1 MLVALRPAGNDIH
14 LHVNRLVLSTGLD
27 GFIRPGGEQ
36 GLYDHEARVLSD
48 LRYFVDDTE
57 LRAVG
62 ASAVTNREF
71 VGYYV
76 AYPPGR
82 GDAPADR
89 GSGLLIPDTQQTLEL
104 IVRRQFRSEPGSD
117 SARPGPTDWL
127 DERLTLTNYSNDSTS
142 FRVHVR
148 LNADFLG
155 LPEIRFGPQGLGQV
169 TRHWDR
175 RACCMTFDWR
185 ARGNADHRDVRIT
198 VVASDCPANPSE
210 HGFFFPVELAPGKS
224 WSGRLQIRPSILRDV
239 ARLAFRTDAGPA
251 DRPDVPGARFDVSP
265 HEPRAVLVERALGRA
280 RQDLE
285 DLRLADLDQGPRA
298 WTMAAGVPLYV
309 ALFGRDT
316 LTAAWQAA
324 MVTPDMMRG
333 TLQVLAALQGRRQDD
348 WRDEAPGRFIHE
360 AHTGPLEILGVNP
373 RARYYG
379 SVTTSGFFPVV
390 LAEYWHWTGDDDLVR
405 ALIPPALE
413 GLRWLD
419 EEGDLDGDGFVEYR
433 TRSTNGVKHQGWKDS
448 EDAIVYP
455 DGSPVEPPIAT
466 CEEQAFVYTAKLLM
480 VEVLWR
486 MGDRATAR
494 RLLREARRLRRRFHE
509 AFWMPSEG
517 FLAMAIDARKRQ
529 VASIGSNAG
538 HCLAAGLIR
547 RDHVQA
553 VADRLFATDLF
564 SGWGIRTLSSQHPAY
579 NPHSYHRG
587 TVWPVE
593 QGSFA
598 FGLARYGLHDHLDRL
613 AAAVFDATGIFEHNR
628 LPELFSGH
636 PRDEAH
642 PFPALYPQANAPQ
655 AWSAST
661 LFLIVQSLLGLYPYA
676 PSNLLFVDPRL
687 PPWLPALTVRDLQ
700 VGDATITLSFRRRDS
715 GATTYD
721 VVEKRGTLHVIHQ
734 ASPWSLT
741 ESTGRRIRTLL
752 GSAVGL

>member
-1 MLVALRPAGNDIH
+1 
-14 LHVNRLVLSTGLD
+14 
-27 GFIRPGGEQ
+27 
-36 GLYDHEARVLSD
+36 
-48 LRYFVDDTE
+48 
-57 LRAVG
+57 
-62 ASAVTNREF
+62 
-71 VGYYV
+71 
-76 AYPPGR
+76 
-82 GDAPADR
+82 
-89 GSGLLIPDTQQTLEL
+89 
-104 IVRRQFRSEPGSD
+104 
-117 SARPGPTDWL
+117 
-127 DERLTLTNYSNDSTS
+127 
-142 FRVHVR
+142 
-148 LNADFLG
+148 
-155 LPEIRFGPQGLGQV
+155 
-169 TRHWDR
+169 
-175 RACCMTFDWR
+175 
-185 ARGNADHRDVRIT
+185 
-198 VVASDCPANPSE
+198 
-210 HGFFFPVELAPGKS
+210 
-224 WSGRLQIRPSILRDV
+224 
-239 ARLAFRTDAGPA
+239 
-251 DRPDVPGARFDVSP
+251 
-265 HEPRAVLVERALGRA
+265 
-280 RQDLE
+280 
-285 DLRLADLDQGPRA
+285 
-298 WTMAAGVPLYV
+298 
-309 ALFGRDT
+309 
-316 LTAAWQAA
+316 
-324 MVTPDMMRG
+324 
-333 TLQVLAALQGRRQDD
+333 
-348 WRDEAPGRFIHE
+348 
-360 AHTGPLEILGVNP
+360 
-373 RARYYG
+373 
-379 SVTTSGFFPVV
+379 
-390 LAEYWHWTGDDDLVR
+390 
-405 ALIPPALE
+405 
-413 GLRWLD
+413 
-419 EEGDLDGDGFVEYR
+419 
-433 TRSTNGVKHQGWKDS
+433 
-448 EDAIVYP
+448 
-455 DGSPVEPPIAT
+455 
-466 CEEQAFVYTAKLLM
+466 
-480 VEVLWR
+480 